1 MIRKNID
8 EILFIGFLLLSIPI
22 FILGQK
28 ILINLILCGLIASQL
43 ICIYYHYSG
52 RLLINRQ
59 SNFIIAF
66 ILTIAS
72 IFTFDS
78 IFLQLIPI
86 LCLLSAYAV
95 KELSLKTV
103 KIFERIKTVQKQK
116 PIQKP
121 IKETKSPISDKSK
134 PKDSVPKEKVVTTT
148 PDTTPEKIKKIEYN
162 VYNLPNNQN
171 KFVPPFIASGGTVM
185 PEGTT
190 PTEAYQYQNDIR

>member
-8 EILFIGFLLLSIPI
+8 EILFIGFLLLSILI
-22 FILGQK
+22 FILGQI

-78 IFLQLIPI
+78 IFLQLITI
-86 LCLLSAYAV
+86 SFLLFAYAG
-95 KELSLKTV
+95 KELSLKIV
-103 KIFERIKTVQKQK
+103 KILERIKTVQKQK
-116 PIQKP
+116 PVQKP
-121 IKETKSPISDKSK
+121 IKISKPPISDKYK
-134 PKDSVPKEKVVTTT
+134 LKDSVPKEKVVTTT
-148 PDTTPEKIKKIEYN
+148 PEKIKKIEYN
-162 VYNLPNNQN
+162 LYTLPNNQN
-171 KFVPPFIASGGTVM
+171 KYVPPFIASGGTVM

-190 PTEAYQYQNDIR
+190 PAEAYQYQNDIR